1 MKNEYR
7 IEKPNKTLST
17 EEMEFFKMR
26 TVSWRAEAAHTHVH
40 DAIEVIY
47 MNKGSVQVSIDGVK
61 TSIYPGDVA
70 LFRSRAIHD
79 IWTED
84 EVENDY
90 YVLKLLPK
98 TLYNMSLNGND
109 DSFPLRFL
117 ICNPALKTIWRKEEI
132 AGTDIELGFN
142 RLIDSLDSKKNV
154 TTLSRIISGLMVLE
168 ALYSSDNESMKGI
181 SLTNDSLYFALFYI
195 NEHYR
200 EDISLQVMAQSLGYN
215 PSYISRYFKSS
226 FKIGISQYITVIRL
240 RKAVMLMQDKKNS
253 ITYCAFESG
262 FPSMRTFYRAFLKEF
277 GCTPGEYLKGNLE

>member
-98 TLYNMSLNGND
+98 TLYNMSLTGND

-181 SLTNDSLYFALFYI
+181 SLTDDSLYFALFYI
-195 NEHYR
+195 NEHYA
-200 EDISLQVMAQSLGYN
+200 EPISAEEIAEIVNMSVSSFSRAFKSATGQGFKDYLNTVRTNRAEELLKNTDLSVKDVAIKAGYN
-215 PSYISRYFKSS
+215 NISHF
-226 FKIGISQYITVIRL
+226 ISVYKKYKGKTPL
-240 RKAVMLMQDKKNS
+240 EERK
-253 ITYCAFESG
+253 
-262 FPSMRTFYRAFLKEF
+262 
-277 GCTPGEYLKGNLE
+277 